1 MANKKKNVNNQ
12 LNFNFI
18 TNNVKGLQSSV
29 KLVKMLESFKN
40 KICHRSILFVQ
51 ETHSSIDTEKQWND
65 EFKGQL
71 YFSHDKTNSCGVPI
85 AFNCNVN
92 VVVKNQ
98 FNDDNGGILIL
109 EMTIDDTKY
118 LLVNVYKASTE
129 QEELKTLK
137 NLYVML
143 ENFDSF
149 CSNKKFECNGGDPY
163 LKKTLSKSHN

>member
-1 MANKKKNVNNQ
+1 MTNKNKNVNNQ

-29 KLVKMLESFKN
+29 KRVKMLEPFKN
-40 KICHRSILFVQ
+40 KIGHRSILFVQ

-71 YFSHDKTNSCGVPI
+71 HFSHDKTNSCGVPI

-98 FNDDNGGILIL
+98 FNDEYGILIL
-109 EMTIDDTKY
+109 EMTTDDTKY
-118 LLVNVYKASTE
+118 LLVNVYKGSTE
-129 QEELKTLK
+129 PQ
-137 NLYVML
+137 
-143 ENFDSF
+143 
-149 CSNKKFECNGGDPY
+149 NKRN
-163 LKKTLSKSHN
+163 SKL

>member
-1 MANKKKNVNNQ
+1 MTNKNKNVNNQ

-29 KLVKMLESFKN
+29 KRVKMLEPFKN
-40 KICHRSILFVQ
+40 KIGHRSILFVQ

-98 FNDDNGGILIL
+98 FNDEYGILIL
-109 EMTIDDTKY
+109 EMTTDDTKY
-118 LLVNVYKASTE
+118 LLVNVYKGSTE
-129 QEELKTLK
+129 PQ
-137 NLYVML
+137 
-143 ENFDSF
+143 
-149 CSNKKFECNGGDPY
+149 NKRN
-163 LKKTLSKSHN
+163 SKL